1 MVLAVQYEV
10 VLGWNADQGKRMPTR
25 ITCSHCGKNVQ
36 VRDKLAGKQTKC
48 PYCGAVFL
56 ASKSAAANP
65 LSAAPLV
72 DPVHVPDDDEQLDI
86 TPKIIGGYEILG
98 KVGKGGAATVYK
110 ARPVGGGAIVALK
123 QGHRELAMNP
133 AARERFK
140 REFTGLRDLRHPSL
154 VRPLDF
160 GESDDVPYLIL
171 EFVPG
176 QTLEQRLKERGP
188 LPQAE
193 AIQVFRQVAE
203 GLRYLHEHHILHRDI
218 KPANIL
224 LGDQGEVKLADFGLL
239 KDLAA
244 DTITRS
250 RQGMGT
256 MEYGAPE
263 QFENAKETDFRCDIY
278 SLAAALYTA
287 LTGQFP
293 FGLGGHLK
301 VLQRKLQ
308 SRFVPLGRLAP
319 QTPPELDELIR
330 RSLQAERSRRPDN
343 IQQFVESLSAIAKQ
357 IPQHKADAG
366 SGKDGG
372 VSSGGRERRV
382 DVRTPGTLPAAF
394 VPFHQSKRGLWNAT
408 VLDFSSG
415 GFRLHVPEP
424 YPPGTVLEVMPRGST
439 VGSLVQVRW
448 AHTAADQTH
457 TLGCAFVQPLTD
469 QELKAIAA
477 ALEVSASPS
486 SSGGAITS

>member
-1 MVLAVQYEV
+1 
-10 VLGWNADQGKRMPTR
+10 MPTR
-25 ITCSHCGKNVQ
+25 ITCSHCGKPVQ

-48 PYCGAVFL
+48 PYCGAFFL
-56 ASKSAAANP
+56 ASKSAEVIPAP
-65 LSAAPLV
+65 RPSASQPHPPDEV
-72 DPVHVPDDDEQLDI
+72 DADDIEQLDLALK
-86 TPKIIGGYEILG
+86 TIGGFEILE

-110 ARPVGGGAIVALK
+110 ARPVAGGAIVALK
-123 QGHRELAMNP
+123 HGHRELAMNP
-133 AARERFK
+133 SGRERFR
-140 REFTGLRDLRHPSL
+140 REFTGLRDLRHPNL
-154 VRPLDF
+154 VRPLDV
-160 GESDDVPYLIL
+160 GEADDVPYLIL

-176 QTLEQRLKERGP
+176 QSLEQRLKERGP
-188 LPQAE
+188 LPPDQALE
-193 AIQVFRQVAE
+193 VFRQVAE
-203 GLRYLHEHHILHRDI
+203 GLRYLHEHHILHRDV

-263 QFENAKETDFRCDIY
+263 QFENAKEADFRCDIY

-308 SRFVPLGRLAP
+308 NRFVPLARLAP
-319 QTPPELDELIR
+319 GTPPELDELIG
-330 RSLQAERSRRPDN
+330 RSLQADRAHRPDN
-343 IQQFVESLSAIAKQ
+343 IHEFIQALEAIAGLVRERGGAEAARK
-357 IPQHKADAG
+357 DAG
-366 SGKDGG
+366 LA
-372 VSSGGRERRV
+372 GGRERRV
-382 DVRTPGTLPAAF
+382 DVRTAGTLPAAF
-394 VPFHQSKRGLWNAT
+394 VPFHQSKRGFWNAT

-415 GFRLHVPEP
+415 GFRLQVPEP
-424 YPPGTVLEVMPRGST
+424 YAPGTVLEITPRGST
-439 VGSLVQVRW
+439 TGSLVQVRW

-477 ALEVSASPS
+477 ALE
-486 SSGGAITS
+486 